1 MRSTVSEDASTR
13 EADGV
18 RLRVE
23 VYTPLAVAKGYRSK
37 AAQARW
43 HGIARSGFF
52 KILGGSNPSAP
63 TAMRI
68 AEQLGV
74 PFEAIWERVA

>member
-1 MRSTVSEDASTR
+1 MRSTVSEDQSTR
-13 EADGV
+13 DSDGV

-37 AAQARW
+37 AAQAKW
-43 HGIARSGFF
+43 HGIARSAFF
-52 KILGGSNPSAP
+52 KIYSGGNPSAP

-68 AEQLGV
+68 ADQLGV